1 MISLLQH
8 SGINRRKGIEKG
20 RSPYPR
26 ISGSGLSETI
36 IIALRPAIVKSYLS
50 APCHTLLVP
59 CHSADNTILANDATT
74 VAKSI
79 NNRFIYDNF
88 CFCKDNCNDP
98 ISTSVWCR
106 RYKKIRLPHG
116 TLISRLLLVEYLFC
130 LYWKVTYEKV
140 FCLPFLLVLF
150 RGCQIS

>member
-1 MISLLQH
+1 MAISTEGKA
-8 SGINRRKGIEKG
+8 SKKAG
-20 RSPYPR
+20 RHIHGFP
-26 ISGSGLSETI
+26 GSGLSGTI

-59 CHSADNTILANDATT
+59 CHSADNTIFANDATA
-74 VAKSI
+74 VANSI
-79 NNRFIYDNF
+79 NNRFIDDNF
-88 CFCKDNCNDP
+88 CFCKDNCNGQYLQAFDGVD
-98 ISTSVWCR
+98 T
-106 RYKKIRLPHG
+106 KKIRLPHG